1 MKKTL
6 GLELYSELKQAF
18 GDIYCR
24 VLWAMALTSF
34 ALAIFG
40 LFKSYDVLCST
51 ATELFIFTLVF
62 AVIGTISY
70 IHVQRKVKNYL
81 KSLTTDEKDLLIYVY
96 NYSKK
101 VTNAVYVPYD
111 NAIAISL
118 KYKRILRRYDT
129 PIRVARKKG
138 DSEGSR
144 KFCFL
149 YGIRKMPKDF
159 IKSGKLKGDG
169 LPSTRLRA
177 ELDRYQ

>member
-24 VLWAMALTSF
+24 VLWA
-34 ALAIFG
+34 
-40 LFKSYDVLCST
+40 KSYDVLCST

-138 DSEGSR
+138 DSE
-144 KFCFL
+144 KILFL
-149 YGIRKMPKDF
+149 VWN
-159 IKSGKLKGDG
+159 
-169 LPSTRLRA
+169 TENA
-177 ELDRYQ
+177 ERFYKKWKT

>member
-34 ALAIFG
+34 ALALLG

-51 ATELFIFTLVF
+51 ATGLFIFALVF

-70 IHVQRKVKNYL
+70 IHTQRKVKNYL
-81 KSLTTDEKDLLIYVY
+81 KSLTTDEKNLLIYVY

-101 VTNAVYVPYD
+101 VTNAVYIPYD

-129 PIRVARKKG
+129 PIRVARKKD
-138 DSEGSR
+138 DSEETR

-149 YGIRKMPKDF
+149 YGIRKMPIDF
-159 IKSGKLKGDG
+159 IKSGKLQSDDF
-169 LPSTRLRA
+169 PSTRLRA
-177 ELDRYQ
+177 ESDRYQ